1 MKKIKEII
9 VREYDDRGRLIKR
22 KSSVI
27 VLEEDRDNE
36 ERSGFRRLS
45 DFQRS
50 SDRRIR
56 EAIEDYRMSE
66 EW

>member
-36 ERSGFRRLS
+36 ERSGFRRFS